1 MQINFKNYKIKKT
14 KSYIKKNDMYFF
26 FNGINTNSN
35 NSMLIEQNLK
45 TINFD
50 LYKIFNKT
58 SKKIINQSICKNIK
72 ETINSTT
79 FLIKPKTTKL
89 LKQILII
96 NFKLLLF
103 NILAI
108 KLNQKIYQIIQI
120 KNNYSFIYLSTKKLI
135 FQFKLTNLKKS
146 K

>member
-14 KSYIKKNDMYFF
+14 KNYIKKNNLYFF
-26 FNGINTNSN
+26 FNGINKNSN
-35 NSMLIEQNLK
+35 SWILVEQNLK

-50 LYKIFNKT
+50 YYKIFNKT
-58 SKKIINQSICKNIK
+58 ARKIINESIYKNIK
-72 ETINSTT
+72 ETINSIT
-79 FLIKPKTTKL
+79 FLIKLKTTKL
-89 LKQILII
+89 LKQILITS
-96 NFKLLLF
+96 FEFLLF

-108 KLNQKIYQIIQI
+108 KLNQKIYQVIQI
-120 KNNYSFIYLSTKKLI
+120 KKNYSLNYQNTKALI